1 MADGTQRGTLR
12 AIDLFAGAG
21 GFSTGAQMAGANVV
35 WAANHWRAAVD
46 VHEANH
52 PDTVHA
58 CQDLQQADWT
68 QVPAHD
74 LLLASPAC
82 QGHSRAKGKERPH
95 HDAQRATAWAV
106 VSAAECHRPPVVI
119 VENVPEFARWTLF
132 AAWCSAMHALGYAL
146 APMILDAADHGVP
159 QHRRRLFIV
168 GTRSEHPI
176 ELALP
181 RREHAPASRVIDFA
195 AGHWS
200 PIDRPR
206 RSAKTL
212 ERVRAGR
219 AVHGDRFVMP
229 YYGSGSGRIGRSL
242 DRPLGTVTTLDR
254 WAVVDGD
261 RMRMLTADEY
271 RAAMGFPA
279 TYVLPERH
287 RDAVHMLGN
296 AVCPPVAR
304 DVIKAL
310 EMAA

>member
-1 MADGTQRGTLR
+1 VK

-21 GFSTGAQMAGANVV
+21 GFSTGARMAGVDVA
-35 WAANHWRAAVD
+35 WAANHWPAAVA
-46 VHEANH
+46 VHAENH
-52 PDTVHA
+52 PDTEHA

-106 VSAAECHRPPVVI
+106 VSAAECHRPAFVL

-132 AAWCSAMHALGYAL
+132 PAWCSAMHALGYAIS
-146 APMILDAADHGVP
+146 PMILDAADHGVP

-168 GTRSEHPI
+168 GTRSQHPI
-176 ELALP
+176 ELRLP
-181 RREHAPASRVIDFA
+181 RREHAPASNVIDFN
-195 AGHWS
+195 AGTWS
-200 PIDRPR
+200 PVQRTG

-212 ERVRAGR
+212 QRIAAGR

-229 YYGSGSGRIGRSL
+229 YYGSGSGLSGRSL
-242 DRPLGTVTTLDR
+242 ARPLGTVTTLDR
-254 WAVVDGD
+254 WAVVDGN

-271 RAAMGFPA
+271 RGAMGFP
-279 TYVLPERH
+279 TEYRLPKRH

-304 DVIKAL
+304 DVINELRKA
-310 EMAA
+310 A